1 MKSSKNWRAVE
12 VHYIKPS
19 YEELRNLAFTLY
31 TSIRETGYLP
41 DVNIG
46 IGRGGLF
53 VLRSLQDFFVAGS
66 VKIPYLVIAV
76 ERYVGVNR
84 TASIKVKYLNSKVI
98 KGKKVL
104 LIDDVADQGISLK
117 VSKEECLKKG
127 AKEVKTATLHLKPSS
142 QFIPDFYA
150 MVTDAWIIYP
160 WELYETIRQIIEA
173 NVGKDP
179 KDVYWELTSKANV
192 LPDELE
198 RFKRILEIEKRTEL
212 LSFLNLMI
220 KRQNKTGH

>member
-1 MKSSKNWRAVE
+1 M
-12 VHYIKPS
+12 HYIKPS

-31 TSIRETGYLP
+31 TKIRESNYLP
-41 DVNIG
+41 DVIVG

-53 VLRSLQDFFVAGS
+53 VLRSLQDFFIAGK

-84 TASIKVKYLNSKVI
+84 TSSIKVKYLNSRVI
-98 KGKKVL
+98 KGKRVL

-117 VSKEECLKKG
+117 VSKEECIKKG
-127 AKEVKTATLHLKPSS
+127 AKDVKTATLHLKPSS
-142 QFIPDFYA
+142 QFVPDFYA

-173 NVGKDP
+173 NIDKDP
-179 KDVYWELTSKANV
+179 REVYWELTSKANV

-198 RFKRILEIEKRTEL
+198 KFRRILQLENKKEL
-212 LSFLNLMI
+212 LSFLELML
-220 KRQNKTGH
+220 KEH

>member
-1 MKSSKNWRAVE
+1 M
-12 VHYIKPS
+12 HYIKPS

-31 TSIRETGYLP
+31 TKIRESNYLP
-41 DVNIG
+41 DVNVG

-53 VLRSLQDFFVAGS
+53 VLRSLQDFFIAGK

-84 TASIKVKYLNSKVI
+84 TSSIKVKYLNRRVI
-98 KGKKVL
+98 KGKRVL
-104 LIDDVADQGISLK
+104 LIDDVSDQGISLK
-117 VSKEECLKKG
+117 VSKEECIKKG
-127 AKEVKTATLHLKPSS
+127 AKDVKTATLHLKPSS
-142 QFIPDFYA
+142 QFVPDFYA

-173 NVGKDP
+173 NIDKDP
-179 KDVYWELTSKANV
+179 REVYWELTSKANV

-198 RFKRILEIEKRTEL
+198 KFRRILQLENKKEL
-212 LSFLNLMI
+212 LSFLELML
-220 KRQNKTGH
+220 KEH

>member
-1 MKSSKNWRAVE
+1 M
-12 VHYIKPS
+12 HYIKPS

-31 TSIRETGYLP
+31 TKIRESNYLP
-41 DVNIG
+41 DVNVG

-53 VLRSLQDFFVAGS
+53 VLRSLQDFFIAGK

-84 TASIKVKYLNSKVI
+84 TSSIKVKYLNSRVI
-98 KGKKVL
+98 KGKRVL
-104 LIDDVADQGISLK
+104 LIDDVSDQGISLK
-117 VSKEECLKKG
+117 VSKEECIKKG
-127 AKEVKTATLHLKPSS
+127 AKDVKTATLHLKPSS
-142 QFIPDFYA
+142 QFVPDFYA

-173 NVGKDP
+173 NIDKDP
-179 KDVYWELTSKANV
+179 REVYWELTSKANV

-198 RFKRILEIEKRTEL
+198 KFRRILQLENKKEL
-212 LSFLNLMI
+212 LSFLELML
-220 KRQNKTGH
+220 KEH

>member
-1 MKSSKNWRAVE
+1 MVIE
-12 VHYIKPS
+12 MHYIKPS

-31 TSIRETGYLP
+31 TKIRETGYLP
-41 DVNIG
+41 DINVG

-53 VLRSLQDFFVAGS
+53 VLRSLQDFFIAGN

-84 TASIKVKYLNSKVI
+84 TASIKVKYLNSRAVKR
-98 KGKKVL
+98 KKVL

-117 VSKEECLKKG
+117 VSKEECIRKG

-142 QFIPDFYA
+142 QFVPDFYA

-160 WELYETIRQIIEA
+160 WELYETIREIIEA
-173 NVGKDP
+173 NADKDP
-179 KDVYWELTSKANV
+179 KEIYWELTSKANV
-192 LPDELE
+192 LPDELD
-198 RFKRILEIEKRTEL
+198 RFRRILEFERKNEL
-212 LSFLNLMI
+212 LSFLDLI
-220 KRQNKTGH
+220 VRGQKGSSNKV

>member
-1 MKSSKNWRAVE
+1 M
-12 VHYIKPS
+12 HYIKPS

-31 TSIRETGYLP
+31 TKIRETGYLP
-41 DVNIG
+41 DINVG

-53 VLRSLQDFFVAGS
+53 VLRSLQDFFIAGN

-84 TASIKVKYLNSKVI
+84 TASIKVKYLNSRAV

-117 VSKEECLKKG
+117 VSKEECIRKG

-142 QFIPDFYA
+142 QFVPDFYA

-160 WELYETIRQIIEA
+160 WELYETIREIIEA
-173 NVGKDP
+173 NADKDP
-179 KDVYWELTSKANV
+179 KEIYWELTSKANV
-192 LPDELE
+192 LPDELD
-198 RFKRILEIEKRTEL
+198 RFRRILEFERKNEL
-212 LSFLNLMI
+212 LSFLDLI
-220 KRQNKTGH
+220 VRGQKGSSNKV

>member
-1 MKSSKNWRAVE
+1 M
-12 VHYIKPS
+12 HYIKPS

-31 TSIRETGYLP
+31 TKIRETGYLP
-41 DVNIG
+41 DINVG

-53 VLRSLQDFFVAGS
+53 VLRSLQDFFIAGN

-84 TASIKVKYLNSKVI
+84 TASIKVKYLNSRAVKR
-98 KGKKVL
+98 KKVL

-117 VSKEECLKKG
+117 VSKEECIRKG

-142 QFIPDFYA
+142 QFVPDFYA

-160 WELYETIRQIIEA
+160 WELYETIREIIEA
-173 NVGKDP
+173 NADKDP
-179 KDVYWELTSKANV
+179 KEIYWELTSKANV
-192 LPDELE
+192 LPDELD
-198 RFKRILEIEKRTEL
+198 RFRRILEFERKNEL
-212 LSFLNLMI
+212 LSFLDLI
-220 KRQNKTGH
+220 VRGQKGSSNKV

>member
-1 MKSSKNWRAVE
+1 M
-12 VHYIKPS
+12 HYIKPS

-31 TSIRETGYLP
+31 TKIRESNYLP
-41 DVNIG
+41 DVNVG

-53 VLRSLQDFFVAGS
+53 VLRSLQDFFIAGK

-84 TASIKVKYLNSKVI
+84 TSSIKVKYLNSRVI
-98 KGKKVL
+98 KGKRVL

-117 VSKEECLKKG
+117 VSKEECIKKG
-127 AKEVKTATLHLKPSS
+127 AKDVKTATLHLKPLS
-142 QFIPDFYA
+142 QFVPDFYA

-173 NVGKDP
+173 NIDKDP
-179 KDVYWELTSKANV
+179 REVYWELTSKANV

-198 RFKRILEIEKRTEL
+198 KFRRILQLENKKEL
-212 LSFLNLMI
+212 LSFLELML
-220 KRQNKTGH
+220 KEH

>member
-1 MKSSKNWRAVE
+1 M
-12 VHYIKPS
+12 HYIKPS

-31 TSIRETGYLP
+31 TKIRETGYLP
-41 DVNIG
+41 DINVG

-53 VLRSLQDFFVAGS
+53 VLRSLQDFFIAGN

-84 TASIKVKYLNSKVI
+84 TASIKVKYLNSRAI

-117 VSKEECLKKG
+117 VSKEECIRKG

-142 QFIPDFYA
+142 QFVPDFYA

-160 WELYETIRQIIEA
+160 WELYETIREIIEA
-173 NVGKDP
+173 NADKDP
-179 KDVYWELTSKANV
+179 KEIYWELTSKANV
-192 LPDELE
+192 LPDELD
-198 RFKRILEIEKRTEL
+198 RFRSILEFERKNEL
-212 LSFLNLMI
+212 LSFLDLI
-220 KRQNKTGH
+220 VRGQKGSSNKV